1 MELFE
6 KLDSFDA
13 DSEMEDFGLRCLFE
27 EVENPSEVSDSDLE
41 NLQSCVPM
49 SQPDDDLLF
58 DVHVFRLAKDDFLI
72 FVIVFPICYLIWV
85 IMIYYAFLYFSLQQ

>member
-13 DSEMEDFGLRCLFE
+13 DSEMEDFGLSCLFE
-27 EVENPSEVSDSDLE
+27 EVEDPSKVSDSDLE
-41 NLQSCVPM
+41 NLQSCVPL

-72 FVIVFPICYLIWV
+72 YVIVFPICYLIWV
-85 IMIYYAFLYFSLQQ
+85 IMIYYAFVYFS

>member
-27 EVENPSEVSDSDLE
+27 EVEDPSEVSDLE
-41 NLQSCVPM
+41 NLQSCVPL

-58 DVHVFRLAKDDFLI
+58 DVHVFRLAKDDCSTFLH
-72 FVIVFPICYLIWV
+72 IVQLLGA
-85 IMIYYAFLYFSLQQ
+85 MAS

>member
-27 EVENPSEVSDSDLE
+27 EVDDPSEVSDLE
-41 NLQSCVPM
+41 NLQSCVPL

-58 DVHVFRLAKDDFLI
+58 DVHFFRLAKDDFLI

-85 IMIYYAFLYFSLQQ
+85 IMIYYAFVYFF

>member
-13 DSEMEDFGLRCLFE
+13 DSETEDFGLRCLFE

-41 NLQSCVPM
+41 NLQSCVPL

-85 IMIYYAFLYFSLQQ
+85 IMIYYAFVYFS

>member
-27 EVENPSEVSDSDLE
+27 EVEDPSEVSESDLE
-41 NLQSCVPM
+41 NLQCVPL

-58 DVHVFRLAKDDFLI
+58 DVHVLDSLK
-72 FVIVFPICYLIWV
+72 
-85 IMIYYAFLYFSLQQ
+85 MIS

>member
-27 EVENPSEVSDSDLE
+27 EVDDPSEVSDLE
-41 NLQSCVPM
+41 NLQSCVPL

-58 DVHVFRLAKDDFLI
+58 DVHFFRLAKDDFLI

-85 IMIYYAFLYFSLQQ
+85 IMIYYAFVYFS